1 MKKYPDTVFKTDTR
15 ADPYCVLNKRERE
28 NEKKLYLL

>member
-1 MKKYPDTVFKTDTR
+1 MKKYPDTVFKVGNV

-28 NEKKLYLL
+28 NEKNLL